1 MAKRLSLEPKGPQ
14 RGQPGIPS
22 REKGKGIFSG
32 RGWLIACIVI
42 AVAVI
47 CIFVVVRSIRQP
59 TTAGGGAIPPL
70 EARVKASFARYAP
83 GWVTWADRLR
93 EVYAALGPG
102 PQRQMLETG
111 EYAFH
116 LGDIPKAQADV
127 IREFA
132 VGDVQGARQWIEHK
146 YGKPVDLSKVTFKFG
161 RFPEDPGHVRFMIVG
176 PNGLDRMQPEI
187 GLWPG
192 SAAVR

>member
-1 MAKRLSLEPKGPQ
+1 V
-14 RGQPGIPS
+14 PS
-22 REKGKGIFSG
+22 QQKGKGIFSG
-32 RGWLIACIVI
+32 RGWLIACIVVI
-42 AVAVI
+42 VAAVSV
-47 CIFVVVRSIRQP
+47 FVLMRSVWRASTVQP
-59 TTAGGGAIPPL
+59 GTIPPL
-70 EARVKASFARYAP
+70 PAEEKASFAGIAP
-83 GWVTWADRLR
+83 EWVTWADRLR
-93 EVYAALGPG
+93 GVYAALGPG

-192 SAAVR
+192 SQQAK